1 MEIFLAILVLLS
13 LIGISHVIQ
22 RFIPFVPIP
31 LIQIMLGIIL
41 IMLPFDIHVPIDPE
55 LFLVLFI
62 APLLFNDGKKTPREE
77 LWRLRAPI
85 LLLAV
90 GLVFLTIL
98 IGGYALHALI
108 PTMPL
113 AAAFGLAAILSPTDA
128 VAVSAMSARIHM
140 PKQIQRLLEGEALMN
155 DASGLVAFKFA
166 IAATVTG
173 LFSIWEASFSF
184 IIIALG
190 GLLFGALLSMIFIW
204 GRLLLRRFGME
215 DVTVHMLILILTPFL
230 LYILAEEFGLSG
242 ILAAVAGGIVHAIEQ
257 DKSESPIM
265 ELKVVSDSTWSVIL
279 FVLNGLV
286 FILLGLQVPDVLNS
300 IFSDSAYN
308 NYAAVG
314 YVVLLYLLLMGI
326 RFLWLFLGSKI
337 TKPVAWNSKIKAEKP
352 SLLNI
357 MIISVSGVR
366 GALTLAGAFSI
377 PLFLHSGAP
386 FPERSLMIFLAAGVI
401 LLSLIVA
408 SIALPIL
415 TAKNGPRS
423 ASLEDDLEKAA
434 QIKAI
439 QAAIQAIKNTKNSE
453 NNIAAS
459 LVINSNEQ
467 RLVEINTSRS
477 RVEYNANNRREQMK
491 LHRFAVEKERDY
503 LEQLLDKG
511 EASHQDVQR
520 LQIVLTKIEMVLTNK
535 LHFITLLF
543 SLLWEKVLMILSPQK
558 HALSHTASDLTTMR
572 ILRIRTSEEA
582 VRQVSQSKHKGNEVA
597 VLNVIAYYNQIMIG
611 LRKQLSAY
619 NCTDTFNEQ
628 KSEMEIISIQAERNA
643 LQTMFEQTI
652 ISRKVLNKLQ
662 QQVSIREADIIEA
675 GL

>member
-1 MEIFLAILVLLS
+1 MEMFLAILVLLS
-13 LIGISHVIQ
+13 LIGISHVVQ
-22 RFIPFVPIP
+22 RFIPFIPIP

-41 IMLPFDIHVPIDPE
+41 IMLPFDIHVPIEPE

-77 LWRLRAPI
+77 LWRLRSPI

-98 IGGYALHALI
+98 VGGYALHALI
-108 PTMPL
+108 PAMPL

-128 VAVSAMSARIHM
+128 VAVSAMSARVHL
-140 PKQIQRLLEGEALMN
+140 PKQIHRLLEGEALMN

-173 LFSIWEASFSF
+173 VFSIWEATLSFF
-184 IIIALG
+184 VIALG
-190 GLLFGALLSMIFIW
+190 GLIFGALLSMAFIW
-204 GRLLLRRFGME
+204 ARMLLRRFGME

-257 DKSESPIM
+257 DRSISPIM
-265 ELKVVSDSTWSVIL
+265 ELKVVSESTWSVIL

-286 FILLGLQVPDVLNS
+286 FILLGLQVPEVLDS

-308 NYAAVG
+308 NYEAVG
-314 YVVLLYLLLMGI
+314 YVILLYLLLMVV
-326 RFLWLFLGSKI
+326 RFVWIYLGTRI
-337 TKPVAWNSKIKAEKP
+337 NKPVSVTGEASFEKP
-352 SLLNI
+352 TFLSIL
-357 MIISVSGVR
+357 IISVSGVR

-377 PLFLHSGAP
+377 PLFLGNGDV
-386 FPERSLMIFLAAGVI
+386 FPERNLMIFLAAGVI

-408 SIALPIL
+408 SIALPLL
-415 TAKNGPRS
+415 TSKNGPRS

-439 QAAIQAIKNTKNSE
+439 QAAIQTLRNTKNEE
-453 NNIAAS
+453 NDIAAS
-459 LVINSNEQ
+459 LVINTNEQ

-477 RVEYNANNRREQMK
+477 RVEYNKHHRREEIK
-491 LHRFAVEKERDY
+491 LYRFAVEKEKEFI
-503 LEQLLDKG
+503 EQLLEKG
-511 EASHQDVQR
+511 EVSHDDAQR
-520 LQIVLTKIEMVLTNK
+520 LLSLFKKVEMVLTNRF
-535 LHFITLLF
+535 HFLTLFFSMLSEKGLRILF
-543 SLLWEKVLMILSPQK
+543 PKK
-558 HALSHTASDLTTMR
+558 HALTHKANDLSMMR
-572 ILRIRTSEEA
+572 MLRIRTSEFA
-582 VRQVSQSKHKGNEVA
+582 VRQVSQSKHKDNEVA
-597 VLNVIAYYNQIMIG
+597 VLNVIAHYDQTMTA

-619 NCTDTFNEQ
+619 NCTDSFNSY

-643 LQTMFEQTI
+643 LQTMYEQTI
-652 ISRKVLNKLQ
+652 ISRKQLNKLQ
-662 QQVSIREADIIEA
+662 QLVSLREADIIEM
-675 GL
+675 GV